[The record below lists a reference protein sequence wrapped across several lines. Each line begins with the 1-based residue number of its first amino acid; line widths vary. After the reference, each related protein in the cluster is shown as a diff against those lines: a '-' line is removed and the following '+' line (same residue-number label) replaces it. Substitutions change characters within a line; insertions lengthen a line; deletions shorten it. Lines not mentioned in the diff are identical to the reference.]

1 MKQKVCVLGLGYI
14 GLPTACLMA
23 SNSLDV
29 CGVDIDEQV
38 LLDIKDCKVDLNE
51 PNLASLL
58 KRCLN
63 KRNFNLCKTPIEA
76 DYFLICTPTPVKI
89 LKNKIEPDLS
99 FVYRAIDNISK
110 FLKNED
116 TIIIESTVPIGTT
129 EKILNYVIEIRPDL
143 TKIFIGYCPER
154 VLPGNILF
162 ELKNNTR
169 IVGGVDPISTK
180 RIADL
185 YNKFVSGD
193 ILKTT
198 SKVAEICKLAENAYR
213 DVNIGFANELSLICK
228 DKKINISEVI
238 SLTNHHPRVEILKPG
253 IGVGGHCIPVDPWFL
268 ISDNYN
274 KSSIMQ
280 AARKVNTAK
289 TNHIFEDVQKKIIFF
304 LKKNKRLPL
313 FSFLGVSYKEN
324 SGDIRGAPALQII
337 KKIYE
342 KYKNFYIVDPY
353 VDLVLG
359 SKTQKLNIA
368 LKESDIIFMLVN
380 HSGFKD
386 VEKKIKKSSIFIDY
400 TFS

>member
-23 SNSLDV
+23 DNSLDV
-29 CGVDIDEQV
+29 CGVDINEQV
-38 LLDIKDCKVDLNE
+38 LLDIKNCKVDLNE
-51 PNLASLL
+51 PHLASLL

-63 KRNFNLCKTPIEA
+63 KRNFNLCETSIES
-76 DYFLICTPTPVKI
+76 DYFIICTPTPVKF
-89 LKNKIEPDLS
+89 LKNKVEPDLS
-99 FVYRAIDNISK
+99 FVYKAIDDISK
-110 FLKNED
+110 NLKNED
-116 TIIIESTVPIGTT
+116 TIIIESTVPLGTT
-129 EKILNYVIEIRPDL
+129 EKILNYVNTIRPDL
-143 TKIFIGYCPER
+143 RKIFIGYCPER

-169 IVGGVDPISTK
+169 IVGGVDHTSTN

-268 ISDNYN
+268 ISDNFD
-274 KSSIMQ
+274 KSFIMQ

-289 TNHIFEDVQKKIIFF
+289 TNHIIEDIQKKIILF
-304 LKKNKRLPL
+304 LNKNKRFPF

-324 SGDIRGAPALQII
+324 SSDIRGAPALQII

-359 SKTQKLNIA
+359 LKTQKLNIA
-368 LKESDIIFMLVN
+368 IKESDIIFMLVN

-386 VEKKIKKSSIFIDY
+386 VQKKIKKSSIFIDY

>member
-23 SNSLDV
+23 DNSLDV
-29 CGVDIDEQV
+29 CGVDINEKV
-38 LLDIKDCKVDLNE
+38 LLDIKNCKVDINE
-51 PNLASLL
+51 PHLSSLL
-58 KRCLN
+58 KKCLN
-63 KRNFNLCKTPIEA
+63 KRNFNLRKIPIES
-76 DYFLICTPTPVKI
+76 DYFLICTPTPIKF
-89 LKNKIEPDLS
+89 LKNKVEPDLS

-110 FLKNED
+110 YLKNED
-116 TIIIESTVPIGTT
+116 TIIIESTVPVGTT
-129 EKILNYVIEIRPDL
+129 EQILKYVIKIRPDL
-143 TKIFIGYCPER
+143 TKIFVGYCPER

-169 IVGGVDPISTK
+169 IVGGVDHISTN
-180 RIADL
+180 RIANL
-185 YNKFVSGD
+185 YNKFVLGD

-228 DKKINISEVI
+228 DKNINISEVI

-274 KSSIMQ
+274 KSNIMK

-289 TNHIFEDVQKKIIFF
+289 TNYIFRDVEKKIRFF
-304 LKKNKRLPL
+304 LNKNKRLPL
-313 FSFLGVSYKEN
+313 FSFLGVSYKAN
-324 SGDIRGAPALQII
+324 SNDIRGAPALQII
-337 KKIYE
+337 EKIYE
-342 KYKNFYIVDPY
+342 KFKNFYIVDPY
-353 VDLVLG
+353 VDQILG
-359 SKTQKLNIA
+359 IKTQKLNIA
-368 LKESDIIFMLVN
+368 LNGSDIIFMLVN
-380 HSGFKD
+380 HNDFKD
-386 VEKKIKKSSIFIDY
+386 VEKKMKKDSILIDY